1 MLAATLGAVPAKA
14 ERPEKGLYEG
24 TIGTLSIRACF
35 DESTTIAGTYYYLK
49 HLKPIGLAI
58 GENNPDVVRETTGY
72 EEYTGGQWWS
82 LRHKGETLSG
92 VWRDGRRRLPI
103 RLKQVLY
110 TGGDYTGPCD
120 SKQFQMPRLAGASVK
135 ESATEFAGVPVTTL
149 TFDPGPAFDRDSVGI
164 SSFVLAGPPQAGDA
178 AINAA
183 LRRVLPVGVDD
194 SDSAFLECMGSMHI
208 FWGQDGSFEHMA
220 APEVLTPRWLGVLNT
235 QGVYCGGAH
244 PNFWQ
249 NRQIFD
255 RQSGAEVDPV
265 GWLAKGALQFDEYE
279 SADFTGAKRP
289 VAGLSEAL
297 YLLVRKY
304 WPSEAE
310 PECTDLI
317 GSGMSGWDIGLG
329 EGGMIF
335 KPELPHV
342 ATACVESVT
351 VPWGDLEPFLSEEG
365 QAVRASL
372 TR

>member
-1 MLAATLGAVPAKA
+1 MA

-24 TIGTLSIRACF
+24 TIGTLPIRACF
-35 DESTTIAGTYYYLK
+35 DESSTIAGTYYYLK

-58 GENNPDVVRETTGY
+58 GENKTDVVRETTGY

-92 VWRDGRRRLPI
+92 MWRDGRRRLPI
-103 RLKQVLY
+103 RLKRVLY
-110 TGGDYTGPCD
+110 TSDNYAGPCE
-120 SKQFQMPRLAGASVK
+120 SKQFQLPRLAGASVK
-135 ESATEFAGVPVTTL
+135 ESAAEFAAGPITTL
-149 TFDPGPAFDRDSVGI
+149 TFEPGPAFDGDSVGI
-164 SSFVLAGPPQAGDA
+164 SSFVLAGPPQSGDA

-194 SDSAFLECMGSMHI
+194 SDSAFLDCMGGMHI
-208 FWGQDGSFEHMA
+208 SWGQDGTFEHMA
-220 APEVLTPRWLGVLNT
+220 APEVLTQRWLGVLNT
-235 QGVYCGGAH
+235 LGTYCGGAH

-249 NRQIFD
+249 HRQIFD

-265 GWLAKGALQFDEYE
+265 GWLRKGALTFYEYE
-279 SADFTGAKRP
+279 DPDGFYPKRP
-289 VAGLSEAL
+289 IAGLGDDLFST
-297 YLLVRKY
+297 VRTL
-304 WPSEAE
+304 WPGDADAE
-310 PECTDLI
+310 CLEVIDGRPN
-317 GSGMSGWDIGLG
+317 GWDIGLG

-351 VPWGDLEPFLSEEG
+351 VPWGDLEPFLSDEG
-365 QAVRASL
+365 RAVRASL